1 MFLKECDAV
10 GNVIEPNTHEERRE
24 LWRSYIESLRREDS
38 KVDWR
43 FIEMEMFESYDSSSS
58 SSYSKTSNDGN
69 VVLFSSFPGPARPQ
83 MMATNVSLDLF
94 SSDDIFHWK

>member
-24 LWRSYIESLRREDS
+24 LWHSCIESLRREDS

-43 FIEMEMFESYDSSSS
+43 FIEMEMFESYDSSSYRKAS
-58 SSYSKTSNDGN
+58 SDSN
-69 VVLFSSFPGPARPQ
+69 VVLLSSFP
-83 MMATNVSLDLF
+83 
-94 SSDDIFHWK
+94 